1 VTTLLA
7 VPNVSE
13 GRDAAAI
20 DAIGEAFASGAG
32 GDGPGVRLLDVHRDP
47 DHNRSVYTLAGPPGA
62 LAPALLAGARTAI
75 ERIDLTRHAG
85 VHPHVGALDVAPIV
99 HLDAAA
105 RGAACAE
112 ALVLG
117 DLLARDLGLPVLLYG
132 ALAQG
137 RTRAELRRGGPQ
149 ELARRL
155 AEGELQPDF
164 GPPRAHPTAGATLVA
179 ARPPLVAFNVTLRP
193 PATLEQARAI
203 AALLREGGTEGIP
216 GLRAIGLQLASRGG
230 EIQLSMN
237 VERPGETPLAR
248 IVEAIRRHA
257 PLQAAELVALA
268 PEAAFDGFPDDL
280 PIPGFDP
287 ARHLIERAL
296 AAGARPPSD

>member
-1 VTTLLA
+1 MTTLLA

-13 GRDAAAI
+13 GRDAATI
-20 DAIGEAFASGAG
+20 DAIGEALASSG
-32 GDGPGVRLLDVHRDP
+32 GERPGVRLLDIHRDP

-62 LAPALLAGARTAI
+62 LAPALLAGARAAV
-75 ERIDLTRHAG
+75 ERIDLTAHAG

-99 HLDAAA
+99 HLGPRA

-155 AEGELQPDF
+155 AAHELQPDF

-179 ARPPLVAFNVTLRP
+179 ARPPLVAFNVTLSP
-193 PATLEQARAI
+193 PATLEQAKTV
-203 AALLREGGTEGIP
+203 AALIREGGAEGIP
-216 GLRAIGLQLASRGG
+216 GLRAIGLALASRGDRPQ
-230 EIQLSMN
+230 ISMN

-248 IVEAIRRHA
+248 IAGAIRRHA
-257 PLQAAELVALA
+257 PVQAAELVGLA
-268 PEAAFDGFPDDL
+268 PAAAFDGFPGDL

-296 AAGARPPSD
+296 AAPASD